1 MWTHEGMGAEDWDRS
16 GEALA
21 GLADDEIVHTD
32 NDVRWLSP
40 DDDIDDRVGEAMGGM
55 RRSDDL

>member
-1 MWTHEGMGAEDWDRS
+1 VWTHKGMEAEDWDRS

-21 GLADDEIVHTD
+21 GLADDEIVHAD

-40 DDDIDDRVGEAMGGM
+40 HEDLDDGVSEAMGGM